1 MSIGSLTILFVNK
14 RYIRPAAAKGDCCGR
29 ADVAKHSVRTTYPVR
44 RARHAPAAASVM
56 PAMIQQSRTM
66 TELVMPAPSKNAEER
81 MAVPAAPS
89 GRYWPMAPHGLGS
102 QCMPVAMPESGL
114 EMNSMVTAPRP
125 KPAIPSSEF
134 RPRTVVEIAAI
145 PRMITPVVGQK
156 LASRASKPK

>member
-1 MSIGSLTILFVNK
+1 
-14 RYIRPAAAKGDCCGR
+14 
-29 ADVAKHSVRTTYPVR
+29 
-44 RARHAPAAASVM
+44 M

-89 GRYWPMAPHGLGS
+89 GRYWPRAPHGLGS

-114 EMNSMVTAPRP
+114 EMNSMVPAPRP
-125 KPAIPSSEF
+125 RPAIPSSEF
-134 RPRTVVEIAAI
+134 RPRTVVEMVAM

-156 LASRASKPK
+156 LDSRASKPK